1 MIPKY
6 AQNTKAAKYW
16 INFMS
21 RPDIVIRNVD
31 VTGYVSVSGAP
42 EVKEYF
48 SDEEKYAPLDLSY
61 FFGPDA
67 TAVCADPVLYPDR
80 ADIERSAQEHDWGEK
95 TPELV
100 AMWGRVKGENAN
112 AMTVIVIGVVLAAII
127 TLALVRR
134 FGNKRGGRKRRK

>member
-1 MIPKY
+1 
-6 AQNTKAAKYW
+6 
-16 INFMS
+16 
-21 RPDIVIRNVD
+21 
-31 VTGYVSVSGAP
+31 
-42 EVKEYF
+42 
-48 SDEEKYAPLDLSY
+48 
-61 FFGPDA
+61 
-67 TAVCADPVLYPDR
+67 VLYPDR